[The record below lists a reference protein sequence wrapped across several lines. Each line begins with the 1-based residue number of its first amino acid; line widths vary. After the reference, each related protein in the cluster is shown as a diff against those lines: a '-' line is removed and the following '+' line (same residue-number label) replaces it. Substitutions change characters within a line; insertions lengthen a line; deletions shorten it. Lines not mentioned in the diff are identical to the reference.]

1 MKLTQKYNSLE
12 DIRYQKEMLQIDLY
26 KNEQQIAYLWKE
38 LLKPAEALQK
48 NASTSKRLIG
58 LFNVGTN
65 ILDGAILGWK
75 LYKKFR

>member
-1 MKLTQKYNSLE
+1 MKTVQKYNSLE
-12 DIRYQKEMLQIDLY
+12 DIRLQKEMLQTDLHQ
-26 KNEQQIAYLWKE
+26 NEQQIALLWKE
-38 LLKPAEALQK
+38 LLKPTEAFQK

-58 LFNVGTN
+58 LFNVGAN

>member
-1 MKLTQKYNSLE
+1 MKTVQKYNSLE
-12 DIRYQKEMLQIDLY
+12 DIRLQKEMLQTDLHQ
-26 KNEQQIAYLWKE
+26 NGQQIALLWKE
-38 LLKPAEALQK
+38 LLKPAEAFQK

-58 LFNVGTN
+58 LFNVGAN

>member
-1 MKLTQKYNSLE
+1 MKTVQKYNSLE
-12 DIRYQKEMLQIDLY
+12 DIRLQKEMLQTDLHQ
-26 KNEQQIAYLWKE
+26 NEQQIALLWKE
-38 LLKPAEALQK
+38 LLKPAEAFQK

-58 LFNVGTN
+58 LFIVGAN

>member
-1 MKLTQKYNSLE
+1 MKTVQKYNSLE
-12 DIRYQKEMLQIDLY
+12 DIRLQKEMLQTDLHQ
-26 KNEQQIAYLWKE
+26 NEQRIALLWKE
-38 LLKPAEALQK
+38 LLKPAEAFQK

-58 LFNVGTN
+58 LFNVGAN

>member
-12 DIRYQKEMLQIDLY
+12 DIRYQKEMLHIDLH

-38 LLKPAEALQK
+38 LLKPAEAFQK
-48 NASTSKRLIG
+48 NASTSNRLIG

>member
-1 MKLTQKYNSLE
+1 MKTVQKYNSLE
-12 DIRYQKEMLQIDLY
+12 DIRLQKEMLQTDVHQ
-26 KNEQQIAYLWKE
+26 NEQQIALLWKE
-38 LLKPAEALQK
+38 LLKPAEAFQK

-58 LFNVGTN
+58 LFNVGAN

>member
-1 MKLTQKYNSLE
+1 MKTVQKYNSLE
-12 DIRYQKEMLQIDLY
+12 DIRLQKEMLQTDLHQ
-26 KNEQQIAYLWKE
+26 NEQQIALLWKE
-38 LLKPAEALQK
+38 LLIPAEAFQK

-58 LFNVGTN
+58 LFNVGAN

>member
-1 MKLTQKYNSLE
+1 MKTVQKYNSLE
-12 DIRYQKEMLQIDLY
+12 DIRLQKEMLHQ
-26 KNEQQIAYLWKE
+26 NEQQIALLWKE
-38 LLKPAEALQK
+38 LLKPAEAFQK

-58 LFNVGTN
+58 LFNVGAN